1 MSINQSLP
9 DDPQL
14 NISALSSIFS
24 NTTNSYKLLFFLAIM
39 EEIKTNLT
47 KGERNQSIKLNS
59 LSIRMLQ
66 FAWYP
71 HRFFNLSFGIQDK
84 IARSLDILNFDIQGS
99 AITNSK
105 SFEEL
110 RIAIEDQFNAIGG
123 RSLERYVPYRL
134 LSPFFNRELKG
145 LPDSKI
151 NNKVIEL
158 TGQSFDSN
166 TPSIY
171 RFSDDHSSIIL
182 HEKWLKYLS
191 DNWRIVKGWALF
203 EWANYLQKKNPS
215 TPAILNK
222 LQPPAN
228 RSPLKKQTDYWKLVS
243 EDVDLHCIYSGQ
255 PLTAGAFALDHF
267 IPWSFICHDELW
279 NLIPSDPIANI
290 KKGRAI
296 PSENKIKPFINQ
308 HLIAIE
314 IHHSKNR
321 KSWPRIVQPYLEGL
335 SLSADEI
342 LNPDLVAASLEGK
355 MKPLISL
362 AKNLGYQ

>member
-1 MSINQSLP
+1 MSINQILP

-39 EEIKTNLT
+39 EEIKTNLIQ
-47 KGERNQSIKLNS
+47 GENSQRLQLNN

-84 IARSLDILNFDIQGS
+84 IARSLDMLNFDIQGS

-110 RIAIEDQFNAIGG
+110 RTAIEEQFNRIGG
-123 RSLERYVPYRL
+123 KSLERYVPYRL
-134 LSPFFNRELKG
+134 LSPFFTKELKG
-145 LPDSKI
+145 LPDAKV

-158 TGQSFDSN
+158 SSQSFVTN
-166 TPSIY
+166 APPIY

-182 HEKWLKYLS
+182 HDNWLNYLS
-191 DNWRIVKGWALF
+191 NNWRIVQGWVLF

-222 LQPPAN
+222 LQPPAS
-228 RSPLKKQTDYWKLVS
+228 RSPLKKQTDYWNLVS
-243 EDVDLHCIYSGQ
+243 ENINLFCIYSNQ
-255 PLTAGAFALDHF
+255 PLMSGDFALDHF

-279 NLIPSDPIANI
+279 NLIPADPIANI

-296 PSENKIKPFINQ
+296 PSENKLKPFIEQ
-308 HLIAIE
+308 HLIGIE

-335 SLSADEI
+335 SLSADEV
-342 LNPDLVAASLEGK
+342 LNPDLVAAALEGK
-355 MKPLISL
+355 MKPLMSL